1 MDENLIERIKN
12 NDQEAF
18 RDLYDFFSAY
28 ALRTAY
34 AITGND
40 ASASDAVQEAFIRVY
55 YHIGSYDDSKPFKP
69 WFYRILVN
77 ECNRLMKKT
86 AKITL
91 LSDYIGSNSDFESRD
106 NYKFQEYEELY
117 NALKKLKDAQ
127 RIPIVLK
134 YLSGFTD
141 EETAHILD
149 INVNTLKSRVHK
161 GKEKLRKI
169 IENSF
174 EGGLKNGQR

>member
-1 MDENLIERIKN
+1 
-12 NDQEAF
+12 
-18 RDLYDFFSAY
+18 
-28 ALRTAY
+28 
-34 AITGND
+34 
-40 ASASDAVQEAFIRVY
+40 
-55 YHIGSYDDSKPFKP
+55 
-69 WFYRILVN
+69 
-77 ECNRLMKKT
+77 MKKT

-149 INVNTLKSRVHK
+149 ININTLKSRVHK